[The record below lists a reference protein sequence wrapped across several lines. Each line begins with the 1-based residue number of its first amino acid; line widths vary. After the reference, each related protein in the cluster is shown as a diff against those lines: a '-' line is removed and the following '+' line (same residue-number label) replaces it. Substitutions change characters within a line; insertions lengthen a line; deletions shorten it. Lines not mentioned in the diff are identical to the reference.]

1 MINRRRLI
9 LPALAALWTVSG
21 LAAAS
26 PALAQQAVFAQNAV
40 PQIPADAPILAPVSQ
55 RFVLMVLDQPDR
67 NLNVSSSRINM
78 MYDTKTGRSWVLQY
92 TAKPNSNQQG
102 FVWVEVPYAAPPK

>member
-1 MINRRRLI
+1 MINRRRAI

-21 LAAAS
+21 LAAAG
-26 PALAQQAVFAQNAV
+26 PAVAQQAYGQQAV
-40 PQIPADAPILAPVSQ
+40 PQMPADTPVLAPVSQ

-67 NLNVSSSRINM
+67 NLNVGSSRINM

-92 TAKPNSNQQG
+92 TTKPNSNQQG
-102 FVWVEVPYAAPPK
+102 FVWVEVPYAAPPKQ